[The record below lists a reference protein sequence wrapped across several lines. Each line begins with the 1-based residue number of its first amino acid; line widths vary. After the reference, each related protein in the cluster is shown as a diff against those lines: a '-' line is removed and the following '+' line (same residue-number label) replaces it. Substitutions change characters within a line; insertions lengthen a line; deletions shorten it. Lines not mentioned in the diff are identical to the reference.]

1 MCNSKPKVEYTE
13 PVIPA
18 APAAPAA
25 PTGEVQQ
32 QAALDSEGTQK
43 KKRSAGKKSLMIKP
57 QSTGMG
63 VNI

>member
-1 MCNSKPKVEYTE
+1 MCNSRPKVEYTE
-13 PVIPA
+13 PVI
-18 APAAPAA
+18 PAAPAA

-57 QSTGMG
+57 QSSGMG